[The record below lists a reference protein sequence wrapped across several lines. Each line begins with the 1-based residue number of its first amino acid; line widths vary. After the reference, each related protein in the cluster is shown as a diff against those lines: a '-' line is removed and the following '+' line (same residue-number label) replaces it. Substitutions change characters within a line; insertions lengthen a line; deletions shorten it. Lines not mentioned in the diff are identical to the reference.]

1 MRKVRVR
8 KVTKP
13 TDGPPKIDNLFYVS
27 ALENDY
33 RVRMSNRTKAVDFK
47 RDVIMQQGLTKDE
60 AESLCLGLNLNL
72 IPRTQADSERFVYR
86 LRDSANRGSGDIA
99 ELSDEEVEFIDE
111 SDGHE
116 N

>member
-8 KVTKP
+8 KVPKP
-13 TDGPPKIDNLFYVS
+13 QDGPPKIDNLFYVS
-27 ALENDY
+27 ALGTDY

-47 RDVIMQQGLTKDE
+47 RDVIMQQNLTKDE
-60 AESLCLGLNLNL
+60 AETLCLALNLGM
-72 IPRTQADSERFVYR
+72 IPRTTGDSELFVYK
-86 LRDSANRGSGDIA
+86 LRANVDA
-99 ELSDEEVEFIDE
+99 NTDYLNDEEVEFIDE